1 MTKNATPQ
9 PKQTLSLPRP
19 LLVPAVSTVTPLLPR
34 PELSQRPLLGPS
46 KSPSPFLSRHESS
59 FSSAHISALGR
70 DLRECAKEPEAFTS
84 VMTKQL
90 TESKLNGAAM
100 GAALLIE
107 DEKAQVGQARL
118 FCADAICS
126 AASLILDLQR
136 RIANLDRPLQLK
148 QRL

>member
-1 MTKNATPQ
+1 MVLCWCMAIDW
-9 PKQTLSLPRP
+9 R
-19 LLVPAVSTVTPLLPR
+19 R
-34 PELSQRPLLGPS
+34 LG
-46 KSPSPFLSRHESS
+46 ESS
-59 FSSAHISALGR
+59 STPPVITHRTAALVRSS
-70 DLRECAKEPEAFTS
+70 
-84 VMTKQL
+84 
-90 TESKLNGAAM
+90 
-100 GAALLIE
+100 ALLIE

>member
-1 MTKNATPQ
+1 
-9 PKQTLSLPRP
+9 
-19 LLVPAVSTVTPLLPR
+19 
-34 PELSQRPLLGPS
+34 
-46 KSPSPFLSRHESS
+46 
-59 FSSAHISALGR
+59 
-70 DLRECAKEPEAFTS
+70 
-84 VMTKQL
+84 MTKQL
-90 TESKLNGAAM
+90 TESKLNGAAV